1 MGGERTVKRGEGER
15 KGKERGR
22 GKGGFKEGKGA
33 MPPNMLKVSFSCT
46 FAYGVHYS
54 LVDLNYH

>member
-1 MGGERTVKRGEGER
+1 MGKEGER
-15 KGKERGR
+15 EGKEGR
-22 GKGGFKEGKGA
+22 GKGGFKGGQGGHA
-33 MPPNMLKVSFSCT
+33 PNMLKVSFLCI